1 MLKITDLACLMAGK
15 PILTDINF
23 TATSGEFVG
32 IIGANGAGKSTL
44 LKCIAGI
51 NRYSGTITYTEQS
64 LTAMVA
70 RNCAKIIGYMEQD
83 IAPDFPFNVTE
94 IVTMGRY
101 PHLGR
106 LNSETAAD
114 YAIVENALSVTQASH
129 LMTRNFQ
136 QLSGGERQRVLFA
149 RILAQQTPILLLDEP
164 TSALDIACKE
174 TLFEL
179 MQTEAANG
187 KCVIATI
194 HDIKDAARYCSRLLV
209 MKAGI
214 IIADGAPEVILN
226 DELVSEAYGLE
237 AVVYFNRLSGGM
249 DYFVHKTT
257 VSGNAKSIH
266 LICGGGVGSG
276 IARYLLS
283 EGHQV
288 SMGVLAYGDS
298 DLEFALLTGIPV
310 VSEKPYSPI
319 SDVTY
324 AKNIKSIEKADT
336 VILTNIP
343 FGKQTLRNLEAC
355 QFAKHLIILED
366 ESIAARDYSDGKA
379 TALYNSLR
387 TTATIVKTAE
397 LSTLL

>member
-1 MLKITDLACLMAGK
+1 MLTINSLDFSLAKKQILAGV
-15 PILTDINF
+15 DFN
-23 TATSGEFVG
+23 AVAGEFIG

-51 NRYSGTITYTEQS
+51 NSYSGTITYNNNS
-64 LTAMVA
+64 LTALSSTD
-70 RNCAKIIGYMEQD
+70 CAKIIGYMEQD
-83 IAPDFPFNVTE
+83 IVPDFPFTVHE

-106 LNSETAAD
+106 LSSETAAD
-114 YAIVENALSVTQASH
+114 NIIVDNALIVTQSDH
-129 LMTRNFQ
+129 LRTRNFQ

-149 RILAQQTPILLLDEP
+149 RILAQQTPVLLLDEP

-194 HDIKDAARYCSRLLV
+194 HDIKDAARYCSRLIV
-209 MKAGI
+209 MKSGN
-214 IIADGAPEVILN
+214 IIADGAPEAILN

-249 DYFVHKTT
+249 DYFVHKTA
-257 VSGNAKSIH
+257 VSGNAKRIH

-276 IARYLLS
+276 IARYLLG

-288 SMGVLAYGDS
+288 TMGVLAYGDS
-298 DLEFALLTGIPV
+298 DLEFALLTGIPA

-319 SDVTY
+319 SDATY
-324 AKNIKSIEKADT
+324 AKNVNHIETADT

-366 ESIAARDYSDGKA
+366 EPITARDFSGGDA
-379 TALYNSLR
+379 TVRYNALREN
-387 TTATIVKTAE
+387 ATIIKTAE